1 MHHVHRV
8 VKLCFSS
15 QIVAALLIMAA
26 IVVLCVLVHILINL
40 QRRTA
45 FDEIEKTVATH
56 LDIEKENSQQVSMH
70 IYIYTKYKPW
80 CNDVVFF
87 WCNDDILSLIR
98 RRNFCCLCF
107 LRMWH
112 MPCKKDSLATT
123 NQVAFSFTNCTS
135 TDLKTSGI

>member
-1 MHHVHRV
+1 M
-8 VKLCFSS
+8 KLCVSS

-80 CNDVVFF
+80 CNDFGFF
-87 WCNDDILSLIR
+87 GAMMI
-98 RRNFCCLCF
+98 FF
-107 LRMWH
+107 H
-112 MPCKKDSLATT
+112 
-123 NQVAFSFTNCTS
+123 
-135 TDLKTSGI
+135 